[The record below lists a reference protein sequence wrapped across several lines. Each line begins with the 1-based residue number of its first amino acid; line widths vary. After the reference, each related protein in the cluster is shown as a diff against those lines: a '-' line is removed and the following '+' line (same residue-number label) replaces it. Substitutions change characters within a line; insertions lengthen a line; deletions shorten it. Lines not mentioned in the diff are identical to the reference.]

1 MIFPSTSCLTFAV
14 TSLRSG
20 AMHQHIHYS
29 PCLHPRGWIYPAR
42 YNEDIRELR
51 RGRRVKVRH
60 VPLSKSPGLIPLAI
74 HQYHPTTHLQSARVT
89 VLPAVNPDRDW
100 ADWRE
105 LTRSTPI
112 YYILRIYIDV
122 GFVNYLQ
129 GVVYNSNPIISI
141 QTPHRPHVSSLFCI
155 SISPIVSS
163 LFKSSMMVEGCDRT
177 YLAKATARWTETI
190 SQSGTISHFPF
201 LSLSMDCQ

>member
-1 MIFPSTSCLTFAV
+1 M
-14 TSLRSG
+14 
-20 AMHQHIHYS
+20 
-29 PCLHPRGWIYPAR
+29 
-42 YNEDIRELR
+42 
-51 RGRRVKVRH
+51 RH

-74 HQYHPTTHLQSARVT
+74 HQLHQTIPPRLLVQVKSIRQITSTTILIGSRRGGPRQG
-89 VLPAVNPDRDW
+89 
-100 ADWRE
+100 
-105 LTRSTPI
+105 LTGSTPI

-122 GFVNYLQ
+122 RFVNYLQ